1 MTPRSSSRGFTS
13 RSLARSVIRFRNV
26 KWSFLFSVWEAVVSR
41 TMRPRSLWLTSTVR
55 VARASGAPSTSPSCG
70 CSIPS
75 AITSWNLLSLIRVPC
90 ENKHCF
96 LQTKVIYR
104 RSCHRSASPFSF
116 ARRRSSR
123 SSPAASR
130 TKCIHSRLLHTSPPN
145 RHSERNS
152 ESRSTNEH
160 SSILPPGVP
169 STSPQRLP
177 DAPPTAGSHFPPGRL
192 RSRESCDSLCPPHS
206 PQHIPHF
213 SLHCSGACSNPLC

>member
-1 MTPRSSSRGFTS
+1 M
-13 RSLARSVIRFRNV
+13 
-26 KWSFLFSVWEAVVSR
+26 
-41 TMRPRSLWLTSTVR
+41 
-55 VARASGAPSTSPSCG
+55 
-70 CSIPS
+70 
-75 AITSWNLLSLIRVPC
+75 
-90 ENKHCF
+90 
-96 LQTKVIYR
+96 IYR

-177 DAPPTAGSHFPPGRL
+177 DAPPTAGSHFPPGR
-192 RSRESCDSLCPPHS
+192 SDRENRVTRFVLHTAHNIFHTSPFIAVEHVVIRYVDESIACRRVPHRQS
-206 PQHIPHF
+206 YSFTMLNHPYLASWRHTR
-213 SLHCSGACSNPLC
+213 